1 MRRSLLLVGALLGF
15 WTAPVA
21 GQASPVSVTMSL
33 EQVGARPGNFRP
45 VVLLRNLL
53 VDLRWYEP
61 LDNALPLILTYDL
74 KLWRSRD
81 GWIDEFVTTYS
92 WEMVVSKE
100 PLQEEYS
107 IALVS
112 GGQIRRLARFAS
124 RDSANASLSRPQQV
138 EVVPPR
144 PGRFYYT
151 LDVRITAL
159 SDRDMDRLERF
170 LAGDP
175 DRDEESSRGT
185 VVGRGLRRALL
196 RLAGMP
202 SQILT
207 ARTEVFEVRPEEE

>member
-1 MRRSLLLVGALLGF
+1 MTRYWFACVALLGAGA
-15 WTAPVA
+15 AP
-21 GQASPVSVTMSL
+21 SPAQSTSVSVTMSL
-33 EQVGARPGNFRP
+33 EPVGAQSGSFRP
-45 VVLLRNLL
+45 VVQLRSLLL
-53 VDLRWYEP
+53 DQRWYDP

-112 GGQIRRLARFAS
+112 GGQIRRLARFAT
-124 RDSANASLSRPQQV
+124 RDSANVSLSRPQQV

-151 LDVRITAL
+151 LDLRITAL

-170 LAGDP
+170 LAGDA
-175 DRDEESSRGT
+175 DGDESSRGT

-207 ARTEVFEVRPEEE
+207 ARTTVFEVRPEEE